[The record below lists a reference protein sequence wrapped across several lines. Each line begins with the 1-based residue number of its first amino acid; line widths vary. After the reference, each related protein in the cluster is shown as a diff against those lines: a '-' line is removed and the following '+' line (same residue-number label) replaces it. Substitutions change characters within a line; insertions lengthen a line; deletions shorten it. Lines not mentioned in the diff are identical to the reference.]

1 MFLRNLLLFDLSI
14 LLFLSLSKE
23 LAIDCSNKN
32 VDKIENTNKKTSLE
46 EDANRETDF
55 EILEDADLYWMAR
68 TLSRYS
74 KATIKL
80 KNSRS
85 RMLSR

>member
-55 EILEDADLYWMAR
+55 EILEDADLY
-68 TLSRYS
+68 
-74 KATIKL
+74 
-80 KNSRS
+80 
-85 RMLSR
+85 